1 MKGTV
6 VAVALVALG
15 LAAAVGAW
23 WVRAADDGSVTVDRI
38 GDKVQTVRRGTLPV
52 FAGQGDVAT
61 LYRFA
66 ATEAEVLRWIPC
78 TCGCGDLGHGSNRA
92 CYIKEERADRVTFTS
107 HAAT

>member
-6 VAVALVALG
+6 VAVALVVLG
-15 LAAAVGAW
+15 LTAAVGAW
-23 WVRAADDGSVTVDRI
+23 WVRAADDGSVTTDTI
-38 GDKVQTVRRGTLPV
+38 GDKVQTVRKGSLPV
-52 FAGQGDVAT
+52 FASQGDVAT

-66 ATEAEVLRWIPC
+66 ANEAEVLRFIPC

-92 CYIKEERADRVTFTS
+92 CYVKEERDERVTFTS